1 MKTIPQLILL
11 AGAVSIQTSSLLAI
25 EAPEDDAPPPP
36 VLEEKEAP
44 APAEA
49 AQAAFIG
56 LVCAEV
62 PEMLATHLGLE
73 PAQGIVVSALQ
84 PDGPADKSGIKTHDV
99 ILRIAEQ
106 EVRNQEDVARIVT
119 GHKPGDVV
127 QVDLFQKGKKQ
138 QLKVTLAERPKELM
152 AADGPRIMALEGL
165 PADQEKKIRDLIEK
179 NLLQMELPLQPDA
192 LGAEDVLRQMREQMG
207 RALDENRPNAA
218 PGGIKIQ
225 GGATIRMMDENGS
238 VEIKTIDGGK
248 EVTVRDKQNEIVWT
262 GPWDTEQDKAAAP
275 LEARQRVERLNIDE
289 KFMGGGLRLNFRGP
303 ALENE

>member
-11 AGAVSIQTSSLLAI
+11 AGAVSMQTTKLHAI

-36 VLEEKEAP
+36 ALEEKEAP

-62 PEMLATHLGLE
+62 PEMLAAHLGLE
-73 PAQGIVVSALQ
+73 PAEGIVVSALQ
-84 PDGPADKSGIKTHDV
+84 PGSPADKAGIQTHDV
-99 ILRIAEQ
+99 ILRIADQ
-106 EVRNQEDVARIVT
+106 AVRNQEDVARIVT

-138 QLKVTLAERPKELM
+138 QLKVTLAQRPKELM
-152 AADGPRIMALEGL
+152 AGANPGLMLLEGL
-165 PADQEKKIRDLIEK
+165 PADQEKRIRDLIEK
-179 NLLQMELPLQPDA
+179 NLLQMDDPAMPDA

-207 RALDENRPNAA
+207 RAMEENMRNAG
-218 PGGIKIQ
+218 GGIKIQ

-238 VEIKTIDGGK
+238 VEIKTNDGGK
-248 EVTVRDKQNEIVWT
+248 EVTLRDKQNEIVWT

-275 LEARQRVERLNIDE
+275 VEVRERIERLNLDD
-289 KFMGGGLRLNFRGP
+289 KFMGRGLRFNFKGR
-303 ALENE
+303 ALDNE